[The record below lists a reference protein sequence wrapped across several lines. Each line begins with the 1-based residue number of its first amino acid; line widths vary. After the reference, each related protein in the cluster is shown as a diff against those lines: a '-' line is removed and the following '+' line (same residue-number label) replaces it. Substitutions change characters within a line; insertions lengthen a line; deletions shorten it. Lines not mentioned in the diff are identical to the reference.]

1 VPRDALRLAFARS
14 RQRGCALLIVDAQ
27 VHIWGP
33 DTPERP
39 WPAAGRAH
47 AHRDTPLDKDA
58 LLREMD
64 AAGVDRVVIVPPSWE
79 GDRND
84 LALQAAA
91 QHPDRFAVMGG
102 LPLHPANPA
111 AMETWRRQP
120 GMLGLRFTAGRESAW
135 LTDGRAEWV
144 WQAAQRHGVPVMI
157 SCPGLLPVIDGIA
170 ERYPA
175 LRLVIDHLALRRAQ
189 DDAAYAD
196 IPLLCSL
203 AKRPNVAAKASATPA
218 SSTQPY
224 PYRNV
229 HGYLKQVFDAFG
241 PLRMFW
247 GTDLTRLPCSYRQAV
262 TMFTE
267 ELEFLTDRDKEWVMG
282 RALCAWLGWP

>member
-1 VPRDALRLAFARS
+1 VR
-14 RQRGCALLIVDAQ
+14 IVDAQ
-27 VHIWGP
+27 VHIWGA
-33 DTPERP
+33 DTPDRP
-39 WPAAGRAH
+39 WPAGH
-47 AHRDTPLDKDA
+47 HQPHRNTPLDKDS
-58 LLREMD
+58 LLREMG

-91 QHPDRFAVMGG
+91 QHPDRFAIMGR

-111 AMETWRRQP
+111 ALETWRAQP

-135 LTDGRAEWV
+135 LTDGSAEWV
-144 WQAAQRHGVPVMI
+144 WAAAQRHGLPVMI
-157 SCPGLLPVIDGIA
+157 SCPGLLPVIDNIA
-170 ERYPA
+170 ERYPG

-189 DDAAYAD
+189 DAAAWAD
-196 IPLLCSL
+196 LPVLLSL
-203 AKRPNVAAKASATPA
+203 AKRPNVAAKASATPC
-218 SSTQPY
+218 SSTEPY
-224 PYRNV
+224 PYRNI
-229 HGYLKQVFDAFG
+229 HDYLRQVFDAFG

-267 ELEFLTDRDKEWVMG
+267 ELSFLTENDKAWVMG
-282 RALCAWLGWP
+282 GALCAWLGWP

>member
-1 VPRDALRLAFARS
+1 M
-14 RQRGCALLIVDAQ
+14 IVDAQ
-27 VHIWGP
+27 VHIWGA

-39 WPAAGRAH
+39 WPASGH
-47 AHRDTPLDKDA
+47 HYAHRDTPLDKDA

-64 AAGVDRVVIVPPSWE
+64 EAGVDRVVIVPPSWE

-84 LALQAAA
+84 LALQAARL
-91 QHPDRFAVMGG
+91 HPDRFAIMGR
-102 LPLHPANPA
+102 LPLHPTNPA
-111 AMETWRRQP
+111 ALETWRRQP
-120 GMLGLRFTAGRESAW
+120 GMLGLRYTAGREGGW
-135 LTDGRAEWV
+135 LTDGSAEWV
-144 WQAAQRHGVPVMI
+144 WAAAQRHGLPVMI
-157 SCPGLLPVIDGIA
+157 SCPGLLPVIDSIA
-170 ERYPA
+170 ERYPG
-175 LRLVIDHLALRRAQ
+175 LRLVIDHLALRRDK

-203 AKRPNVAAKASATPA
+203 AKRPNVAAKASATLA

-229 HGYLKQVFDAFG
+229 HGYLRQVFDAFG

-247 GTDLTRLPCSYRQAV
+247 GTDLTRLPCTYRQAV

-267 ELEFLTDRDKEWVMG
+267 ELPFLSDSDKEWVMG
-282 RALCAWLGWP
+282 RALRAWLGWP